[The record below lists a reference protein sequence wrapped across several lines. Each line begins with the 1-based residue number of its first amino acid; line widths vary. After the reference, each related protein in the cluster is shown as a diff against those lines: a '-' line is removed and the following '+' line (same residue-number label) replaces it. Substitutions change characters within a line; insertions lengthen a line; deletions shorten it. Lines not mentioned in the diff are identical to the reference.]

1 MNYLLVD
8 DEPIILLGM
17 EMSLREVVG
26 KEPGIYTAEDS
37 YAAIELAKAHPIDI
51 MFTDVDMPGMN
62 GLQLSEKIHEISEET
77 DIIFVTGY
85 AHYSLDAWKTAAQ
98 AFVLKPVGEDELRSV
113 LMKVEHERMRRR
125 PRTENATGQ
134 SPQKDVTARC
144 FGNFELS
151 YRGRP
156 IHFARKKSKEMLAY
170 LIDRR
175 GAMITT
181 DEIRSILWEEDEDT
195 DKKRGYVRVLANDIR
210 KSFEA
215 LRMENIL
222 INDQNSYCVDVSKI
236 ACDYY
241 DFLDGKENAKK
252 IFQDEYMSQYSWAEA
267 TLGRLIHMK

>member
-1 MNYLLVD
+1 
-8 DEPIILLGM
+8 M

-26 KEPGIYTAEDS
+26 KEPKIYTAEDS
-37 YAAIELAKAHPIDI
+37 FTAIELAKAHPIDI
-51 MFTDVDMPGMN
+51 MFTDVDMPGIN

-98 AFVLKPVGEDELRSV
+98 AFVLKPVGEEELQSV
-113 LMKVEHERMRRR
+113 LSKVEHERMRRR
-125 PRTENATGQ
+125 PRTEETSSNMLQETGQ
-134 SPQKDVTARC
+134 SPQKDITASC

-175 GAMITT
+175 GAAIST
-181 DEIRSILWEEDEDT
+181 DEIRSILWEEDQDT

-210 KSFEA
+210 KSFDA
-215 LRMENIL
+215 LRMESIL
-222 INDQNSYCVDVSKI
+222 INDQNSYCVDVSRI

-241 DFLDGKENAKK
+241 DFLDGEENAKK
-252 IFQDEYMSQYSWAEA
+252 IFRDEYMTQYSWAEA
-267 TLGRLIHMK
+267 TLGRLIQLK